1 LKNSSLSLPSQPL
14 SNSSNRYAFADGL
27 RGIAA
32 LWVVLYHLYHGNHI
46 TLLTNAIG
54 ELPTT
59 IFFAIGNLGVPVF
72 FVLSGFVMAVTTQNK
87 SFDVGGAMRFVAR
100 RFVRLSPPYYFSILL
115 AISLMIVK
123 KTIVDPALQLPT
135 IGSVFAH
142 MLYIQD
148 FLRYP
153 EINVAYW
160 TLCFEIQFYLVFA
173 CILYAATQVGKE
185 SKWHHL
191 IVIFTTLA
199 GAIWLAFPELAQ
211 YFGEYINTKRFFIRF
226 WYAFS
231 LGALVGWSL
240 NARGFMLGY
249 IWAYIL
255 LIFFIGIF
263 GNDMFAI
270 ASACTSFLL
279 MLAQCMNAMNSWL
292 NNKYLQWLGLIS
304 YSLYLVH
311 NALIGLTANI
321 MRKLFPSGL
330 FTELALT
337 GACLVVCIIFSYWMY
352 QFIEKPVIKVSQ
364 KIKY

>member
-1 LKNSSLSLPSQPL
+1 LKNSNQALP
-14 SNSSNRYAFADGL
+14 NSSNRYAFADGL
-27 RGIAA
+27 RGLAA
-32 LWVVLYHLYHGNHI
+32 LWVVLYHLYHGKHI
-46 TLLTNAIG
+46 TQLTNAIG

-59 IFFAIGNLGVPVF
+59 LFFAIGNLGVPVF

-87 SFDVGGAMRFVAR
+87 SFDLGGALRFVAR

-123 KTIVDPALQLPT
+123 KTIVDPAVQLPT
-135 IGSVFAH
+135 VSSVLAH

-148 FLRYP
+148 FLHYP

-173 CILYAATQVGKE
+173 CILYAVTQVGKD

-191 IVIFTTLA
+191 ILIIATLA
-199 GAIWLAFPELAQ
+199 GVIWLAFPELAR
-211 YFGEYINTKRFFIRF
+211 YFGEYINTKKFFIRF

-240 NARGFMLGY
+240 KARGIMLGY

-263 GNDMFAI
+263 NNDMFAI

-279 MLAQCMNAMNSWL
+279 MLAQYMNTMNSWL
-292 NNKYLQWLGLIS
+292 NYKPLQWLGLIS
-304 YSLYLVH
+304 YSLYLLH
-311 NALIGLTANI
+311 NSLIGLTANVI
-321 MRKLFPSGL
+321 RKLFPGGL
-330 FTELALT
+330 FTELALA